1 MFDVK
6 TLAIMSAVALAPVA
20 GSAAT
25 VAIDSFD
32 TAQLAIDPGGV
43 GFTDSNTVAAGEA
56 VGGQRTVTADGN
68 GTLFPV
74 STTSINVANGSATVS
89 NSSGVTGTG
98 LFQWNVASGIDF
110 TDGGTNSFFV
120 LDVVAVDLNVQF
132 DLTIDG
138 ATVTS
143 VASASA
149 GTVLFD
155 FADFAGADLTSAS
168 AISLLVSGPTSFDAE
183 FDFIGA
189 AAVPLPAGGLL
200 LGSILLGGGF
210 AARRK
215 AKAKS

>member
-25 VAIDSFD
+25 VAIDTFD
-32 TAQLAIDPGGV
+32 TAQLAIDPAGS
-43 GFTDSNTVAAGEA
+43 GFSDSNTVAAGEA
-56 VGGQRTVTADGN
+56 IGGNRTITADGN

-74 STTSINVANGSATVS
+74 STTTINVGGGSATVS

-98 LFQWNVASGIDF
+98 LFEWNAGGADL
-110 TDGGTNSFFV
+110 TDGGTNALIV
-120 LDVVAVDLNVQF
+120 LSVIDVDLDVQF

-138 ATVTS
+138 ATSSAT
-143 VASASA
+143 SASTA
-149 GTVLFD
+149 GDIFFS
-155 FADFAGADLTSAS
+155 FADFGDLSSAS
-168 AISLLVSGPTSFDAE
+168 SISLLVSGPDSFDAE

-189 AAVPLPAGGLL
+189 AQVPLPAGGLL

-215 AKAKS
+215 AKAQS

>member
-1 MFDVK
+1 MFNVK

-25 VAIDSFD
+25 IAIDSFD
-32 TAQLAIDPGGV
+32 TAQLAIDPAGA

-56 VGGQRTVTADGN
+56 VGGQRSITADVVTN
-68 GTLFPV
+68 AQNLPVAATLV
-74 STTSINVANGSATVS
+74 NVANGSATVS
-89 NSSGVTGTG
+89 NGAGVTGTG
-98 LFQWNVASGIDF
+98 LFEWNAGGLDF
-110 TDGGTNSFFV
+110 TDGGTNAFFI
-120 LDVVAVDLNVQF
+120 LDVVDVDLDVQF
-132 DLTIDG
+132 DLTVDG
-138 ATVTS
+138 STVTS
-143 VASASA
+143 VSTSSA

-155 FADFAGADLTSAS
+155 FADFAADLTSVS
-168 AISLLVSGPTSFDAE
+168 AISLFVSGPTAFDAE